1 MKSQPKKPVIL
12 YLITQSGWGGA
23 QRYIFDL
30 ATGLKGQFEPKIGA
44 GQAFSPSNQDLTA
57 LAHQAGLET
66 LTIRHLVRPI
76 SPWHDLQAIWEL
88 AALYRTE
95 QPVIVHLNSSKA
107 GILGSLAACLVPT
120 NQRPQIVYTA
130 HGWVFS
136 EPLPWLTKQLYF
148 WLEKWT
154 SHCKDQI
161 IVLSP
166 EDATIAR
173 DRLKIPNTKLAQI
186 ALGITPPAFVTREKA
201 QAVITEITKQ
211 PFDQTVNNFVT
222 IANSY
227 TTKGLDILLKA
238 IAAAKTPDHF
248 YLIGAGPND
257 VQLKILATK
266 LNITE
271 RVHFVGPIAEAA
283 TLLRAFTGFVLPSRK
298 EGLPYVILEALH
310 AGLPIVATRVGGLP
324 SLATQYPTI
333 TLVPTED
340 VLALAKQLKHFPTA
354 TNTVQPKS
362 LSEELEQTADLYH
375 GLINGSHE

>member
-23 QRYIFDL
+23 QRYILDL

-44 GQAFSPSNQDLTA
+44 GQAFSPSNQDLTT
-57 LAHQAGLET
+57 LAHQAGLKT
-66 LTIRHLVRPI
+66 LTVRHLVRPV

-88 AALYRTE
+88 AALYRAQ
-95 QPVIVHLNSSKA
+95 QPAIVHLNSSKA
-107 GILGSLAACLVPT
+107 GILGSLAAHLVSAS
-120 NQRPQIVYTA
+120 QRPKIVYTA

-166 EDATIAR
+166 EDALIAR
-173 DRLKIPNTKLAQI
+173 DRLKIPDTKITQI
-186 ALGITPPAFVTREKA
+186 ALGITAPAFMTREKA
-201 QAVITEITKQ
+201 QATIAALTKL
-211 PFDQTVNNFVT
+211 PFNQTVNNFVT

-227 TTKGLDILLKA
+227 AAKGLDILLKA
-238 IAAAKTPDHF
+238 IATAKTSDHF

-257 VQLKILATK
+257 AQLKTLATK
-266 LNITE
+266 LNIVGQ
-271 RVHFVGPIAEAA
+271 VHFVGAVTEAA
-283 TLLRAFTGFVLPSRK
+283 TLLHAFTGFILPSRK
-298 EGLPYVILEALH
+298 EGLPYVILEALY

-324 SLATQYPTI
+324 SLAKEYSNI
-333 TLVPTED
+333 TLVPAED
-340 VLALAKQLKHFPTA
+340 VLALAAQIKHFPTA
-354 TNTVQPKS
+354 TNTAQPKS
-362 LSEELEQTADLYH
+362 LTEELEQTTDLYH
-375 GLINGSHE
+375 DLISAPHE